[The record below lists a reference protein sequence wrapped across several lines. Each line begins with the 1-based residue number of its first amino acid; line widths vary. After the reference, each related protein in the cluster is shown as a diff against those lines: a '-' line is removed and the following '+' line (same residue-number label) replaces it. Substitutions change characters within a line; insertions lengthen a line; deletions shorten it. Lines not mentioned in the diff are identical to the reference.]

1 MNRSFSL
8 FSSLLL
14 LLSPHTGER
23 LYVAALQLSALPGHG
38 LVGVGAT
45 GRLRKPLHGRVR
57 CFTVL
62 FSLQCELEAAPV
74 FFCPQEFLCSFR
86 FSWLF
91 RGEVSRLDVLKSFT
105 ATPTLPLASP
115 ALCCPRCLKAAV
127 QFGAFSQKSV
137 RKKVRPACFVVVSK
151 WFKLLKIRRM
161 LAGPGVKNLY
171 AFKSLAYFETTK

>member
-1 MNRSFSL
+1 MSDC
-8 FSSLLL
+8 
-14 LLSPHTGER
+14 T
-23 LYVAALQLSALPGHG
+23 LQLSNSQLYLDMDSSVSEQRDDFESLCTDGSVVSQFFLVYSVSSKPRQFFSAHKNFCAVFGFHG
-38 LVGVGAT
+38 
-45 GRLRKPLHGRVR
+45 
-57 CFTVL
+57 F
-62 FSLQCELEAAPV
+62 FEA
-74 FFCPQEFLCSFR
+74 
-86 FSWLF
+86 
-91 RGEVSRLDVLKSFT
+91 RLDVLKSFT